1 MVLCSIHVYEV
12 MNMQKDNLKNVFIMC
27 LSQFCKNKLQ
37 TQNSIIYQAQYI
49 AKKYMQ
55 YLDTISNSIT
65 SIYEHAKRSH

>member
-1 MVLCSIHVYEV
+1 
-12 MNMQKDNLKNVFIMC
+12 MC
-27 LSQFCKNKLQ
+27 LSQFCKNELQ